1 MSSNYQGNKGLEYYK
16 AYPRDFFEGTLGMSG
31 QLRGFYRM
39 VIDLIYMHDGYLLSD
54 WGHIAGLTGYGK
66 TQCRRMMS
74 QLVDG
79 GKIEVSGEN
88 DEFFTQ
94 KRAKNE
100 LKDSRKFQE
109 NQSKKAA
116 KRWENNNLPDADA
129 SSVSIPPQ
137 DHKTTRQRPLVSNA
151 QADLPP
157 LFGGQAKKRPPSK
170 PKVDAAFNRLAGS
183 GGVSDEA
190 VRSYL
195 DYRKATKAKGT
206 TERAAGMIAKQL
218 VAIAHRGGDP
228 DEALDM
234 AQLQGWQGLNAD
246 WYFNKRGQDNGN
258 GNSNDRG
265 SASASGARRGGYH
278 DALMAGFGQA
288 ATDVERGTRPDGFD
302 HSEGFDASGAQ
313 GDRGQGG
320 SDPH

>member
-39 VIDLIYMHDGYLLSD
+39 VIDLIYMHDGFLLSD

-74 QLVDG
+74 QLVEG
-79 GKIEVSGEN
+79 GKIEVSGKN
-88 DEFFTQ
+88 DEFFSQ

-109 NQSKKAA
+109 NQSKKAS
-116 KRWENNNLPDADA
+116 KRWENNGLPDANA
-129 SSVSIPPQ
+129 SAGRMLPQ
-137 DHKTTRQRPLVSNA
+137 DHKTTRQRPAVSNA

-170 PKVDAAFNRLAGS
+170 PKVDAARSTLIEFAS
-183 GGVSDEA
+183 PSA
-190 VRSYL
+190 VDGYL
-195 DYRKATKAKGT
+195 QYRKTSKAKGT

-218 VAIAHRGGDP
+218 AIIAERGGDP

-234 AQLQGWQGLNAD
+234 AQVQGWQGLNAD
-246 WYFNKRGQDNGN
+246 WYFNKKGQDNGN
-258 GNSNDRG
+258 GHSNHNGAANSRGMAGGTTVAEIADRATRYAE
-265 SASASGARRGGYH
+265 SRAARGGTER
-278 DALMAGFGQA
+278 DFGN
-288 ATDVERGTRPDGFD
+288 
-302 HSEGFDASGAQ
+302 
-313 GDRGQGG
+313 GQRQ
-320 SDPH
+320 D